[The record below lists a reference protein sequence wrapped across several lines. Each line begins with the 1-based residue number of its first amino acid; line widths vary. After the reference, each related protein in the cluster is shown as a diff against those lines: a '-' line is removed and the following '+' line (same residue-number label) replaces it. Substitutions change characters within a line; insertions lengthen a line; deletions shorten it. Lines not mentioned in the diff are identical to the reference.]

1 MNEGQEEEAALKE
14 GQSVGSVL
22 RAMGLTTVLWDDGNQ
37 GSKIPRV
44 TALRQV
50 SAHLVQ

>member
-1 MNEGQEEEAALKE
+1 MLKE
-14 GQSVGSVL
+14 RQRLASVP
-22 RAMGLTTVLWDDGNQ
+22 RDMGLTTVLWDDGNQ
-37 GSKIPRV
+37 RCKTPRV